1 MFCFNFTD
9 AALQKPCCVRIGII
23 GATNSG
29 KSTTLNALLRGRF
42 LPTSSGTTT
51 GHVICIKHNPST
63 PSGELYD
70 TAQGPPKL
78 LAEGK
83 KAIWDKL
90 NDLNK
95 SRREASH
102 SEATSN
108 IAAPKLEL
116 RTYIPILKQ
125 QNIEVELYDTPG
137 ISEDKQSQI
146 YKDAEQIQDKMDGL
160 ILILSQDTVGMEA
173 TSELLKKLRSKP
185 SSLMSSE
192 RVIVLMN
199 KYDLFFADSDDD
211 DEDEIVNVQEEIS
224 KIAERINVPLERI
237 ECYSAKMAFEARQ
250 WQSNITLIKER
261 RFDALKVIVRSIP
274 EKAEEVDTLLAK
286 RLPFGQ
292 YVEPLSRI
300 AEDGSYLP
308 KVETLIA
315 SIIPKLLV
323 KSY

>member
-1 MFCFNFTD
+1 MFYINFTD
-9 AALQKPCCVRIGII
+9 AALQKPCCVRIGVI
-23 GATNSG
+23 GATNAG
-29 KSTTLNALLRGRF
+29 KSTTLNALLRGKF

-63 PSGELYD
+63 PGGELYD

-95 SRREASH
+95 SRHEASH

-125 QNIEVELYDTPG
+125 KNIEVELYDTPG

-160 ILILSQDTVGMEA
+160 ILILSQDTVGKES

-192 RVIVLMN
+192 RVIVLIN

-211 DEDEIVNVQEEIS
+211 EDESVNVQEEIC

-250 WQSNITLIKER
+250 WQSNITSIKER

-274 EKAEEVDTLLAK
+274 EKAEEVDALLVR

-292 YVEPLSRI
+292 YVEPLCRI

-308 KVETLIA
+308 KVENLIA